1 MNLKKLLIE
10 GGVVG
15 LLTVFFG
22 YLVIYVMKLIRIQ
35 SGLGEKVDKQTKM
48 IVGLFIL
55 GVLLHLVCEFTGVNK
70 WYCKNGHACLKK

>member
-10 GGVVG
+10 AVVVG

-35 SGLGEKVDKQTKM
+35 SGFGEKVDKQTKM
-48 IVGLFIL
+48 ILDQL
-55 GVLLHLVCEFTGVNK
+55 NNL
-70 WYCKNGHACLKK
+70 

>member
-10 GGVVG
+10 ASVVG

-55 GVLLHLVCEFTGVNK
+55 GVLLHLVCEF
-70 WYCKNGHACLKK
+70 